1 LPPSRKTRALLAW
14 LTLHRRRFRREQL
27 CELLWEIP
35 DDPRGALRW
44 SLSKIRRLLDEP
56 GRPRVLAD
64 RNGVEIDIS
73 DVAIDVCELQALVRD
88 GLAEAPAGE
97 LEAAAARFR
106 GNFLE
111 GLEFSG
117 FHQFHAWCVAEREQ
131 AAR

>member
-1 LPPSRKTRALLAW
+1 LLAW
-14 LTLHRRRFRREQL
+14 LALHRRRYRREQL
-27 CELLWEIP
+27 CELLWEVP

-44 SLSKIRRLLDEP
+44 SLSKLRRLLDDE
-56 GRPRVLAD
+56 GRARVVAD
-64 RNGVEIDIS
+64 RTGVEIDVS
-73 DVAIDVCELQALVRD
+73 DVAIDVSELHALVRD
-88 GLAEAPAGE
+88 GLAAASLPE

-131 AAR
+131 AARAQARVLREL

>member
-1 LPPSRKTRALLAW
+1 PPSRKTRALLAW

-106 GNFLE
+106 GNFL
-111 GLEFSG
+111 
-117 FHQFHAWCVAEREQ
+117 
-131 AAR
+131 